1 MNDIFKEFDIECINA
16 KHLISSG
23 QCVEV
28 NNCLDIH
35 LLKPLYN
42 LVEKINEVTDT
53 DIINHAIDALCNVSR
68 YRFNYHENRGADMFY
83 TSYMDLMSDHEKS
96 ELHRLKLLLPSSGQL
111 VAEAKERIRAR
122 LLARKN
128 TKSAAQGIT

>member
-1 MNDIFKEFDIECINA
+1 MIEIFKEFDIECINA
-16 KHLISSG
+16 KNLIASG

-28 NNCLDIH
+28 NNCLDIY

-42 LVEKINEVTDT
+42 LVEKINQVTDT

-68 YRFNYHENRGADMFY
+68 YRFNYHESRGADMFY

-128 TKSAAQGIT
+128 TKSAT